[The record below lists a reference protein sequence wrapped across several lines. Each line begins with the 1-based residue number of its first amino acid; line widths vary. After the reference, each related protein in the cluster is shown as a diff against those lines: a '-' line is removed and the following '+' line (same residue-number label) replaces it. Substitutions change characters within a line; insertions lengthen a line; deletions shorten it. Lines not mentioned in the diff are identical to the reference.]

1 MQSKL
6 INDASDERRK
16 LTHARNVR
24 GWQLGQGEGVRT
36 SEGFQEKLILY
47 AAHPSQSGG
56 QSALIKVAISVVIT
70 VAFSHALG
78 PRSQSHAITI
88 NLMQSYAIT
97 SNDMQTYA
105 ITCNHMRSHAITCNQ
120 PRT

>member
-6 INDASDERRK
+6 IDDAPDERCK

-47 AAHPSQSGG
+47 TASLG
-56 QSALIKVAISVVIT
+56 VIRR
-70 VAFSHALG
+70 H
-78 PRSQSHAITI
+78 
-88 NLMQSYAIT
+88 
-97 SNDMQTYA
+97 
-105 ITCNHMRSHAITCNQ
+105 
-120 PRT
+120 